1 MPTAREG
8 AIVAPQRATSLAAWD
23 TGTAMDLAYLAEW
36 ANLLIRWL
44 HLVAGIAWI
53 GTSFYFIGLDNQLDP
68 PRDGNPRV
76 TGEQWSIHGGGF
88 YHKQKYAV
96 APERL
101 PEKLHWFKWEAY
113 WTWISGFS
121 LFVLIYWG
129 SASTYLVDPQVLD
142 MAPWVAV
149 LVSAAMLA
157 GGWVVY
163 DLICRSTWAEDETK
177 LSIAMVGL
185 LVVAAFVACH
195 LFSGRGA
202 FLQVGAMTGTIMVAN
217 VAMVIM
223 PGQKKMVA
231 AMQAGQEPDPKYG
244 RWGKQRSVHNT
255 YLTLPVLFLMISPH
269 YPMTWSHPFNWVILL
284 AVALAGA
291 LVRQY
296 FVSRQFGR
304 NPIILP
310 AAATAVVVGLMVVLR
325 PAPAPSLAG
334 VEVPTMAEVQAIS
347 ANHCAGCHAARPTF
361 EGIAV
366 APKGVMLETP
376 QQLRRWAQAMRQ
388 QVQTEAMPPGNL
400 TEMTAEERT
409 KILAWIAAGAPAQ

>member
-1 MPTAREG
+1 
-8 AIVAPQRATSLAAWD
+8 
-23 TGTAMDLAYLAEW
+23 MDLAYLAEW

-44 HLVAGIAWI
+44 HLIAGIAWI

-76 TGEQWSIHGGGF
+76 KGEQWSIHGGGF

-96 APERL
+96 APAAL

-121 LFVLIYWG
+121 LFMLIYWG
-129 SASTYLVDPQVLD
+129 NASTYLVDPAVLD
-142 MAPWVAV
+142 MPPWLAV
-149 LVSAAMLA
+149 LISAAMLV

-163 DLICRSTWAEDETK
+163 DLICRSKFGEDETK
-177 LSIAMVGL
+177 LSIAMVVL
-185 LVVAAFVACH
+185 LVVVAFVACH
-195 LFSGRGA
+195 VFSGRGA

-217 VAMVIM
+217 VAMVII
-223 PGQKKMVA
+223 PGQRKMVA

-269 YPMTWSHPFNWVILL
+269 YPITWSHPFNWVILL
-284 AVALAGA
+284 AIALAGA

-304 NPIILP
+304 NPLLLP

-325 PAPAPSLAG
+325 PAPNPALAG
-334 VEVPTMAEVQAIS
+334 VEVPAMAEVHAI
-347 ANHCAGCHAARPTF
+347 AAARCASCHAARPTF
-361 EGIAV
+361 DGLSA

-376 QQLRRWAQAMRQ
+376 QQIRRWAASLRQ
-388 QVQTEAMPPGNL
+388 QLETEAMPPGNL
-400 TEMTAEERT
+400 TEMTEQER
-409 KILAWIAAGAPAQ
+409 IRLLAWIAAGAPAQ